1 MVDRIEFGSSVSE
14 EGIGVNRQMG
24 CVSRARGERIAPREW
39 MIALGV
45 ALVVV
50 GLTLIPY
57 ALGYALARPGL
68 EFTGVIMNPEDS
80 QSYLAKMLQGY
91 DGKWLYTIP
100 FTTEDHAPAFIG
112 GFYLALGHLA
122 RGLGLSLATMWHL
135 ARVSADVILFLGVFG
150 FIAQFLDDGR
160 ARWTAYALA
169 LCGSGLGWLLF
180 LLNQPYWLD
189 WFPVDFKMPEAH
201 LFFSALT
208 FPHVAFGTTLIL
220 ASFWFALRALVGGRA
235 SLIYA
240 FAAGLANLLLAI
252 VHPFLIYVVVTTLGL
267 YWLYLVLRARRVLW
281 RVTFILT
288 IVLVLPAPLVL
299 YYALTL
305 ATNPIFHTWD
315 MQALTL
321 SPPAPHYLIA
331 YGAPLLLALVSL
343 RHKRSG
349 YAFLWIWIL
358 AVALLV
364 YAPLNQ
370 QRRAVQG
377 VAVPLA
383 ILATVGVYGVVL
395 PWLERTRAFRWI
407 VSEPRYSIAGLERL
421 LIVLFIGAMSWS
433 NLYIL
438 GSTALTAACQQ
449 PDPLF
454 RPRAEIAAVDWLRAH
469 SARDEV
475 VLSAYETGN
484 YIAARAGNRV
494 VIGHWTETMNWERK
508 FGEVARFYRDPID
521 DVSRRDWLAQYRVR
535 YVWWGARERDLGS
548 FDPERANYLEC
559 VFANEAARVYRVK
572 NP

>member
-100 FTTEDHAPAFIG
+100 FTTEDHSPAFIG

-122 RGLGLSLATMWHL
+122 RGLGLSLTTMWHL

-180 LLNQPYWLD
+180 LLNQPYWLG

-208 FPHVAFGTTLIL
+208 FPHVAFSTTLIL

-252 VHPFLIYVVVTTLGL
+252 VHPFLVYVVVTTLGL

-288 IVLVLPAPLVL
+288 IGLVLPAPLVL

-305 ATNPIFHTWD
+305 ATNPIFHAWD

-331 YGAPLLLALVSL
+331 YGAPLLLALLPL
-343 RHKRSG
+343 RHKRSE

-358 AVALLV
+358 AAALLV

-383 ILATVGVYGVVL
+383 ILAAVGLCDIIL
-395 PWLERTRAFRWI
+395 PRIERTRLFAWI
-407 VSEPRYSIAGLERL
+407 VARPRYSTGRMGRL
-421 LIVLFIGAMSWS
+421 VIVAFLFLMSLS
-433 NLYIL
+433 NLYIIV
-438 GSTALTAACQQ
+438 STAVTAGFQQ
-449 PDPLF
+449 PYPLF
-454 RPRAEIAAVDWLRAH
+454 RARTEIAAVDWLR
-469 SARDEV
+469 SNTEWTDP
-475 VLSAYETGN
+475 VLAAYETGN
-484 YIAARAGNRV
+484 YIAARAGNLV
-494 VIGHWTETMNWERK
+494 FVGHWTETMAWTRK
-508 FGEVARFYRDPID
+508 LAQVTRFYDAATD
-521 DVSRRDWLAQYRVR
+521 DAWRVALLREYRIA
-535 YVWWGARERDLGS
+535 YLFWGKGERDLGA
-548 FDPERANYLEC
+548 FDPERAAYLQR
-559 VFANEAARVYRVK
+559 VFANEQARVYRVQM
-572 NP
+572 P